1 MFNIAHPTSILML
14 GVFDYDEGPLKNDDP
29 IGRVVLHL
37 DEFEAGTMYTL
48 SYPLYHGDTQSEE
61 VSTRILVNVA
71 KMC

>member
-61 VSTRILVNVA
+61 VSSDRKSVV
-71 KMC
+71 